1 MNKRVL
7 LIVFMLLAFTSL
19 YAQEG
24 SITGYVVDNKK
35 VGLVGAVVYIDSLQ
49 RGTTTDLNGRYRLV
63 DIPIGE
69 YDMTVSYVGYKKIE
83 KRIKVTEKTKEYNF
97 VMDENLVLNDVV
109 VAGTAGGALKTL
121 NQQQTSSRI
130 MNVIPA
136 NQIGS
141 FPDPNIGDALKR
153 ISGIHVQYDQ
163 GEAKLVSIRGTDPAY
178 STVSINGAAMPS
190 TSDDRA
196 VRVDAIPADMV
207 QAVEV
212 SKTITPDMDGDAI
225 GGAINLVTRKAP
237 HEMYF
242 SFNVHG
248 GYSFLTRQPQFNGSV
263 VFGNRFFND
272 RLGIIAS
279 ASVYDQSLG
288 SNKHGSAWEEAQVA
302 TNMYFIPK
310 YFEIEQTLMERLRQS
325 YTLGIDFEI
334 SNDHFISFTGIFNDY
349 KDWRQR
355 YTLRI
360 DDIGNDYKVNWKK
373 QSGYENVEIIDDA
386 DDYEGVAGTLLDA
399 NNDGVDDLTGAL
411 YVDFDPLHPTFYP
424 ELERHVYSGANK
436 KGAELTHTKIFNGSL
451 SGEHQLGILKADW
464 NFAFMKT
471 SEDQPELRDYE
482 LQSNGAADGSEEES
496 NQVTMDYTDPRYI
509 NASSGFEIENIAEN
523 IEGKNSEEA
532 FRVDHWELDGF
543 KGKTVKSSADQYIY
557 TLDLEL
563 PVAQGRFQNV
573 LKFGA
578 KVKTMSKDKQILERV
593 KWHPA
598 QDPAF
603 STEQKNWKR
612 MWADMAANMKDV
624 SSKFNNSRYTV
635 GPSVDAEWVGR
646 QNVDANGPTS
656 DWQVVTVYNNEM
668 CDGYSASEDIYAAY
682 FMTTQQFGK
691 NLSMIAGVRMERTK
705 VNYVGT
711 EFVER
716 LETLQEVEAGT
727 DYTSWLPGVHFRYT
741 PTNNTIFRLAYSKT
755 ISRPSYRDLVP
766 YEKCNVKKKELELGN
781 PDIKPAF
788 SHNFDLLGEY
798 YFGSIGVA
806 SVGLFYKHIE
816 DFRTTAVYETP
827 WEVIQTMVPAPSEV
841 QDNPNVE
848 QYTEE
853 YEAAE
858 GKDFETEKPVN
869 AGNANLVGVEL
880 TYQHR
885 LDFLPGFLRNFS
897 IYANYTHNWLNNKD
911 DEAQLSGT
919 AKNILNLSL
928 AYENRRMNARL
939 SYNYTSDFLSSTGIS
954 RKYNVYCDAVNYLDA
969 NIDVFLT
976 PKIIFTASANN
987 LLNEVQ
993 RYYQWEKDYTYSN
1006 LNNGSRVQ
1014 IGFVFNIF

>member
-1 MNKRVL
+1 
-7 LIVFMLLAFTSL
+7 
-19 YAQEG
+19 
-24 SITGYVVDNKK
+24 
-35 VGLVGAVVYIDSLQ
+35 
-49 RGTTTDLNGRYRLV
+49 
-63 DIPIGE
+63 
-69 YDMTVSYVGYKKIE
+69 
-83 KRIKVTEKTKEYNF
+83 
-97 VMDENLVLNDVV
+97 
-109 VAGTAGGALKTL
+109 
-121 NQQQTSSRI
+121 
-130 MNVIPA
+130 
-136 NQIGS
+136 
-141 FPDPNIGDALKR
+141 
-153 ISGIHVQYDQ
+153 
-163 GEAKLVSIRGTDPAY
+163 
-178 STVSINGAAMPS
+178 
-190 TSDDRA
+190 
-196 VRVDAIPADMV
+196 
-207 QAVEV
+207 
-212 SKTITPDMDGDAI
+212 
-225 GGAINLVTRKAP
+225 
-237 HEMYF
+237 
-242 SFNVHG
+242 
-248 GYSFLTRQPQFNGSV
+248 
-263 VFGNRFFND
+263 
-272 RLGIIAS
+272 
-279 ASVYDQSLG
+279 
-288 SNKHGSAWEEAQVA
+288 
-302 TNMYFIPK
+302 
-310 YFEIEQTLMERLRQS
+310 
-325 YTLGIDFEI
+325 
-334 SNDHFISFTGIFNDY
+334 
-349 KDWRQR
+349 
-355 YTLRI
+355 
-360 DDIGNDYKVNWKK
+360 
-373 QSGYENVEIIDDA
+373 
-386 DDYEGVAGTLLDA
+386 
-399 NNDGVDDLTGAL
+399 
-411 YVDFDPLHPTFYP
+411 
-424 ELERHVYSGANK
+424 
-436 KGAELTHTKIFNGSL
+436 
-451 SGEHQLGILKADW
+451 
-464 NFAFMKT
+464 
-471 SEDQPELRDYE
+471 
-482 LQSNGAADGSEEES
+482 
-496 NQVTMDYTDPRYI
+496 MDYTDPRYI

-563 PVAQGRFQNV
+563 PVAQGRFQNI

-781 PDIKPAF
+781 PDIKPTF